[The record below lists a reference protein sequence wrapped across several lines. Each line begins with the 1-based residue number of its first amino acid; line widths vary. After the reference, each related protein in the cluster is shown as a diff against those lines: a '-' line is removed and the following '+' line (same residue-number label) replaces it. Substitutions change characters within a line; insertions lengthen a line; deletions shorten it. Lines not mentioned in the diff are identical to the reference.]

1 MLFKRYNTAILIT
14 VILLSILG
22 VWMLKGNMLED
33 GDLNFIREVEGFN
46 REAYQDEG
54 GVWTIGYGHTREVK
68 EGDTISTH
76 KANLYLNTDLI
87 IFEIQ
92 LQKLLR
98 VDLTDNQYLALLSFI
113 YNIGA
118 TQFADSTVLKY
129 VNERKFELVPDE
141 LRKWNKVNNEVSL
154 GLTRR
159 REMEANLFMSETK
172 IGR

>member
-1 MLFKRYNTAILIT
+1 MLYKRRNTAILIT
-14 VILLSILG
+14 IITSLLG
-22 VWMLKGNMLED
+22 VCMLTGGLIKDKN
-33 GDLNFIREVEGFN
+33 LNFIREVEGFN

-68 EGDTISTH
+68 EGDTVSTH
-76 KANLYLNTDLI
+76 KANMYLNTDLV

-92 LQKLLR
+92 LQKLIR
-98 VDLTDNQYLALLSFI
+98 ADLNENQYLALLSFI

-118 TQFADSTVLKY
+118 TQFANSTVLKY
-129 VNERKFELVPDE
+129 VNEGKFELVPDE

-159 REMEANLFMSETK
+159 REKEANLFMSETK

>member
-33 GDLNFIREVEGFN
+33 RDLNFIREVEGFN

-98 VDLTDNQYLALLSFI
+98 VKQIEDNKGKTLVSEGIDANYFDMVNYAIFALIHL
-113 YNIGA
+113 
-118 TQFADSTVLKY
+118 
-129 VNERKFELVPDE
+129 ELE
-141 LRKWNKVNNEVSL
+141 
-154 GLTRR
+154 
-159 REMEANLFMSETK
+159 
-172 IGR
+172 